1 MAIKKFED
9 IVAWQKSQDF
19 TFQIYSIFKDS
30 KDYGFRDQICR
41 ASISISSNIAEG
53 FDYNSNANFSRFLRI
68 SLGSCNEVKSLI
80 YLAEKLKYLTPK
92 QTEEL
97 LKNNNEIS
105 RILHGLI
112 KSMSPKK

>member
-9 IVAWQKSQDF
+9 IVAWQKAQDF
-19 TFQIYSIFKDS
+19 SLKIYSIFKNS

-53 FDYNSNANFSRFLRI
+53 FDYNSNTNFSRFLRI
-68 SLGSCNEVKSLI
+68 SLGSCNETKSLI
-80 YLAEKLKYLTPK
+80 YLAEKLKYLTSK
-92 QTEEL
+92 EVEEL
-97 LKNNNEIS
+97 LRDNNEIS